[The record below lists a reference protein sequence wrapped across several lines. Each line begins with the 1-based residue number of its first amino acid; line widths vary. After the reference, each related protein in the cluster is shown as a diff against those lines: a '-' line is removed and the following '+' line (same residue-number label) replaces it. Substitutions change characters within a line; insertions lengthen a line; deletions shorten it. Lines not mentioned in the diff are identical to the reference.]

1 MLSLEFRISVSE
13 NEESRDRVMKILLWA
28 LIALNLEYLKMNPGT
43 PSLYRS
49 GVRFIRENEGEELWP
64 TIGVILANGGG
75 DCEDLAAWR
84 VAELRER
91 GIPARP
97 AWRHR
102 LVRMPSGQEATLYH
116 ILVYIPKVGRIPAHL
131 EDPSR
136 LLGMGRNE
144 AD

>member
-1 MLSLEFRISVSE
+1 VLELTFRISVSQD
-13 NEESRDRVMKILLWA
+13 EESRDRVLKILLWA
-28 LIALNLEYLKMNPGT
+28 LIALNLEYLKKNPGT
-43 PSLYRS
+43 PSLYKS
-49 GVRFIRENEGEELWP
+49 GVRFIREREGEELWP
-64 TIGVILANGGG
+64 TIGEVIKAGGG

-84 VAELRER
+84 VAELRNS

-116 ILVYIPKVGRIPAHL
+116 ILVFIPGRGY

-136 LLGMGRNE
+136 LLGMGTNE